1 MLESWSM
8 KKLLAIIVLVLLCS
22 GVVNAEKYEGKNLK
36 EEKELSCKYNP
47 KCKNFPKVK
56 KIDGIKYPLTMVQKQ
71 RGEKPSG
78 DNYYIFH
85 FKPKTKKPA
94 PYVVIIPT
102 SGGMTQAAAVT
113 FQRYA
118 NKLVEKGFGV
128 VILDI
133 FYNTGIDLSL
143 IHI

>member
-1 MLESWSM
+1 
-8 KKLLAIIVLVLLCS
+8 
-22 GVVNAEKYEGKNLK
+22 
-36 EEKELSCKYNP
+36 
-47 KCKNFPKVK
+47 
-56 KIDGIKYPLTMVQKQ
+56 MVQKQ

-133 FYNTGIDLSL
+133 FYNTGIDRGTISRGPAASMGALTIIELSL